1 LNGGV
6 RAGRTI
12 AAAARAAARNKTVQG
27 LAASAG
33 AAAATRVGP
42 AVQQRYGAWRDRR
55 VARDTAMKLAR
66 QLGGRVSEDT
76 IIDGRPHV
84 VVWRDGRPVAA
95 FPPVEDLANRPELAG
110 FDDSLTAEPPPL
122 RTPRGLPGRR
132 R

>member
-1 LNGGV
+1 
-6 RAGRTI
+6 
-12 AAAARAAARNKTVQG
+12 
-27 LAASAG
+27 
-33 AAAATRVGP
+33 
-42 AVQQRYGAWRDRR
+42 
-55 VARDTAMKLAR
+55 
-66 QLGGRVSEDT
+66 VSEDT